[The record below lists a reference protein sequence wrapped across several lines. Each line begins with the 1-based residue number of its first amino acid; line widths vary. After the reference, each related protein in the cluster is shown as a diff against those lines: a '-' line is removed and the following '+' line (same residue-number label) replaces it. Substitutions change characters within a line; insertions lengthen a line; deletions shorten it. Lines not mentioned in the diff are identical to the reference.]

1 MITIYEMNDV
11 ELTDFLTMY
20 EAGEVLSTEE
30 EITYVMGR
38 LPNFFRGR
46 PKLVNYSFTEE
57 DRAFFDKLRE
67 EAIANGIDV
76 DEEGF

>member
-1 MITIYEMNDV
+1 MTTIYEMNDV

-46 PKLVNYSFTEE
+46 PKLVNYSFTDK
-57 DRAFFDKLRE
+57 DREFFNKLTE
-67 EAIANGIDV
+67 EARAEGLDL
-76 DEEGF
+76 DEEF

>member
-1 MITIYEMNDV
+1 MTTIYEMNDV

-38 LPNFFRGR
+38 LPNFYRGR
-46 PKLVNYSFTEE
+46 PKLVNYSFTDK
-57 DRAFFDKLRE
+57 DREFFNKLTE
-67 EAIANGIDV
+67 EARAEGLDL
-76 DEEGF
+76 DEEF